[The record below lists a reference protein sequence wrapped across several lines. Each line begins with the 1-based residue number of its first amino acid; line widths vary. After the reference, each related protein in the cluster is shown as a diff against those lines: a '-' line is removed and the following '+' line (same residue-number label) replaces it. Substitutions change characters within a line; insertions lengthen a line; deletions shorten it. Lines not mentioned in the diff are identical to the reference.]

1 MVPYYILLAGILLTG
16 VPLSRTLWG
25 RRVFAC
31 VMTAVFSVMAGL
43 RFSVGWD
50 FTSYVTFFGVSPFVS
65 IENIYSSKTEKGYAL
80 LNRILAEVSIDSKV
94 ILFAVGIVVAVGFM
108 MFLYRFATPLWLGT
122 FLFVAIGFYYNSFC
136 FMRQILAAVIMLW
149 ALRYIHENRFLRYAL
164 LVVLASC
171 FHLSAV
177 VMLPLYFAAK
187 IPVTRTVLGIYS
199 VLSVI
204 AFVYSYEIIGV
215 VTNFFYKHYIPTNV
229 HVIKGLSWVYFA
241 FSLAMFLLC
250 FVLRESLWELRAQNK
265 TLLSLMFFAT
275 FFDFISVKHS
285 IISRV
290 GVLFMAAP
298 TLILLCDSFVV
309 LTDKLRAYAR
319 SRSLVPLADFAGLIV
334 GLGFVTFAL
343 AFHHI
348 LMLNNYNGVVPYRI
362 H

>member
-1 MVPYYILLAGILLTG
+1 MLPYYTLLAGILLAG
-16 VPLSRTLWG
+16 IPLSRTLWG
-25 RRVFAC
+25 RRVFAFT
-31 VMTAVFSVMAGL
+31 MTVVFSMMAGL

-65 IENIYSSKTEKGYAL
+65 LESIYSSKTEKGYAL
-80 LNRILAEVSIDSKV
+80 LNRILAEVSIDLKV

-122 FLFVAIGFYYNSFC
+122 FLFVALGFYYNSFC
-136 FMRQILAAVIMLW
+136 FMRQIIAAVVMLW
-149 ALRYIHENRFLRYAL
+149 ALRYIHERRFLRYAL

-187 IPVTRTVLGIYS
+187 IPITRTVL
-199 VLSVI
+199 
-204 AFVYSYEIIGV
+204 AVYSFISILIFTYSYQIIDL
-215 VTNFFYKHYIPTNV
+215 VTTVFYKTYVPTNV
-229 HVIKGLSWVYFA
+229 HVIKGLNWVYFG

-250 FVLRESLWELRAQNK
+250 FVLRKSLWEMRPLNK

-275 FFDFISVKHS
+275 LLDLIAVKHS

-298 TLILLCDSFVV
+298 TLILMCDSFVV
-309 LTDKLRAYAR
+309 LTEKLRNYAR

-334 GLGFVTFAL
+334 GVGFVTFAL
-343 AFHHI
+343 VFHHI
-348 LMLNNYNGVVPYRI
+348 LLLNNYNGVVPYRI